1 MPDRLEATKPK
12 SKEEVMFIK
21 LHDHMGAVH
30 LINPRHIVDINPTPA
45 SRIDAKCRVLMVNMT
60 LFAKESMG
68 EIYTLC
74 NGCVNGY
81 HASEL
86 LDEDLSH
93 PYGAESLSP
102 DWVKAV
108 DAQIRKE

>member
-1 MPDRLEATKPK
+1 
-12 SKEEVMFIK
+12 MFIK

-30 LINPRHIVDINPTPA
+30 LINPRHIVDINPTPP
-45 SRIDAKCRVLMVNMT
+45 SRIDAKCRLLMVNMT

-68 EIYTLC
+68 EIYCLC
-74 NGCVNGY
+74 GNPENYPGQ
-81 HASEL
+81 L
-86 LDEDLSH
+86 LDSDLPK

-102 DWVKAV
+102 DWVKAI